1 MPNGGATKAVMS
13 LLENLM
19 PRGVEPIV
27 VVPDRDGICST
38 LKAKGIETYVL
49 RYKHNTYPDL
59 RSAKDAILFV
69 PRVLGR
75 LWLNWKATSQLIRL
89 LRERKVELVH
99 TNVSV
104 IDIGHRAARRLGLP
118 HVYHFREYADMAGF
132 RYMPSKKCFYRSITG
147 EKDYSICITRGI
159 QEYHHQTGPHA
170 RVIYDGVKNKASSMP
185 DVQKENYF
193 LYAGRI
199 EPNKGLADLLKAY
212 DEALQTAPSLPM
224 LKVAGAS
231 SGETYTQRVKSFVKS
246 QHLEQRVE
254 FLGEC
259 QNIDQLMQHAVALI
273 VPSRFEGFGFCM
285 AEAMFNGCIV
295 VGYNDT
301 GTKEQFEN
309 GMQQTGAP
317 IGYPYNSH
325 EELRDCLVMLG
336 GESSSVLS
344 EREVVR
350 ERAFNVVNELYTTEK
365 NAQHVYEF
373 YQNMKSPSQPPLEV
387 GED

>member
-1 MPNGGATKAVMS
+1 MPNGGATKAIMS

-49 RYKHNTYPDL
+49 CYKHNTYPDL

-104 IDIGHRAARRLGLP
+104 IDIGRRAAHRLGLP
-118 HVYHFREYADMAGF
+118 HVYHFREYADLVGF
-132 RYMPSKKCFYRSITG
+132 RYMPSKKLFYSSITT

-159 QEYHHQTGPHA
+159 QDYHHQMGPHA
-170 RVIYDGVKNKASSMP
+170 RVIYDGVKDKVASMP

-199 EPNKGLADLLKAY
+199 EPNKGLADLLEAY
-212 DEALQTAPSLPM
+212 NEALQSAPSLPM

-231 SGETYTQRVKSFVKS
+231 ADEVYMRQVTSFVES
-246 QHLEQRVE
+246 HHLEQRVE

-259 QNIDQLMQHAVALI
+259 DNIDGLMQRAVALI

-309 GMQQTGAP
+309 GEQLTGAP
-317 IGYPYNSH
+317 IGYPYNNRA
-325 EELRDCLVMLG
+325 ELRDRLVEL
-336 GESSSVLS
+336 SSARQTELNP
-344 EREVVR
+344 VR
-350 ERAFNVVNELYTTEK
+350 ERAFHVVNELYTTEK
-365 NAQHVYEF
+365 SARQVYEF
-373 YQNMKSPSQPPLEV
+373 YQHILTQTR
-387 GED
+387 